1 MSAPSGPSPI
11 SANRQSGWGFG
22 GGVIGSMTRDS
33 ITAECV
39 KSTGAPAIR
48 PSFVFATRRDGRA
61 RPGQHHANNRLGSL
75 VPPGDESHV
84 PNTLHASITLY
95 LSQYPASTSIVSPA
109 QSAANSSPGAI
120 KTRGAAACASQTK
133 RPIRVAAIACVAE
146 QGGI

>member
-48 PSFVFATRRDGRA
+48 PSFVFAIRRDGRA

-95 LSQYPASTSIVSPA
+95 LSQYPASGSIA
-109 QSAANSSPGAI
+109 SAARSAADSSSAI
-120 KTRGAAACASQTK
+120 VGM
-133 RPIRVAAIACVAE
+133 AE
-146 QGGI
+146 QAASSG